1 MVNPIIMQIKMQLE
15 TVKKAYKEDE
25 LKLIR
30 ALNELS
36 DYVNPFFGDD
46 LDLLKAD
53 EIEQVGDE
61 IKALKE
67 KLVKNQILIKR
78 LKTELGE

>member
-1 MVNPIIMQIKMQLE
+1 MANPIIMQLRMQLE

-30 ALNELS
+30 AINELS

-67 KLVKNQILIKR
+67 KLVEKQILIKR